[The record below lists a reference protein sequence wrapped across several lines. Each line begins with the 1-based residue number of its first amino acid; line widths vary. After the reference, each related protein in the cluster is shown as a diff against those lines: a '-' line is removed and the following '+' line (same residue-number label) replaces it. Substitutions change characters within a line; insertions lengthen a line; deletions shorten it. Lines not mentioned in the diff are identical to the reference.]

1 MSSQLEDGKKK
12 SSNLIDESK
21 YSMNTHIIYGKN
33 ISAKW
38 DYSHHVTAPISS
50 STTFRLDSVE
60 RGAQGFEQFANTLEH
75 GDEAPIFIYDRL
87 GEPNKDMLEE
97 NLAYVEKGETAVT
110 FATGMGAISAI
121 LGVLTKSGDE
131 IITHHTLYGCTFSLL
146 KNWYPRYNIGIRS
159 IDLNNIENLKAVITK
174 NTRVIYFE
182 TPANP
187 NLDIVDIRAMRK
199 IADEVNEG
207 RELVEQIKIV
217 VDNTFATPYCQRP
230 LELGADFVVHSL
242 TKGIGGFGTD
252 MGGVVIGKKIYRDT
266 LLLYRKDF
274 GGVLNTKSA
283 WAILTYGLPTLPL
296 RQKKQI
302 ETAKKIAEYLNSHEK
317 VEFVNYPGLPEFEY
331 YELAKKQMLD
341 FDGKFAPGTLIYFVL
356 KGKSAQESKDTGRK
370 FMDWVADNAY
380 TMTLAVS
387 LGHTRTLIEHP
398 ASMTH
403 SVVPPDELKQHG
415 LDAAGIR
422 LAIGLEETDDILY
435 DLETALKQI

>member
-1 MSSQLEDGKKK
+1 MSSNEDKKNK
-12 SSNLIDESK
+12 QNLVDESK
-21 YSMNTHIIYGKN
+21 YSMNTRIIYGKN
-33 ISAKW
+33 LTNKW

-60 RGAQGFEQFANTLEH
+60 RGAQGFEQFARTIEH

-97 NLAYVEKGETAVT
+97 NLAYVENGETAVT
-110 FATGMGAISAI
+110 FATGMSAISAV
-121 LGVLTKSGDE
+121 LGILTKTGDE
-131 IITHHTLYGCTFSLL
+131 IITHHTLYGCTLSLL
-146 KNWYPRYNIGIRS
+146 TNWYPRYNIGVHS
-159 IDLNNIENLKAVITK
+159 LDLNNLENLKNAI
-174 NTRVIYFE
+174 NEHTRVVYFE

-187 NLDIVDIRAMRK
+187 NMDIIDIGAIRE
-199 IADEVNEG
+199 IIDDVNKE
-207 RELVEQIKIV
+207 RELVDQIKIV

-252 MGGVVIGKKIYRDT
+252 MGGAVIGKKIYRDS

-283 WAILTYGLPTLPL
+283 WAILTYGLPSLPL

-302 ETAKKIAEYLNSHEK
+302 ETAQKVAEYLNSSEK
-317 VEFVNYPGLPEFEY
+317 VEFVNYPGLPEFKY
-331 YELAKKQMLD
+331 HELAKKQMKD
-341 FDGKFAPGTLIYFVL
+341 FHGEFAPGTLIYFVL
-356 KGKSAQESKDTGRK
+356 KGKNPAERKEIGRK

-403 SVVPPDELKQHG
+403 SVVPPEQLEVHG
-415 LDAAGIR
+415 LDAGGIR
-422 LAIGLEETDDILY
+422 LAIGLEEAVDVIK
-435 DLETALKQI
+435 DLEIALEQI